1 MKRGTTKIVAAIA
14 IGILL
19 TAAVVLATIFLTRDR
34 NEEATF
40 ADGAY
45 QGYYIWCE
53 KTDGTVTD
61 THNMGGGVTHTYE
74 WIVHRCAATAPG
86 ETTAAYQL
94 NLELAS
100 ATGIYL
106 HWLSC
111 DKKGLLLFGDFVVDN
126 KEYDSVLEET
136 LNCIRSVSDS
146 T

>member
-61 THNMGGGVTHTYE
+61 THNMGVALPIHTNGSF
-74 WIVHRCAATAPG
+74 IVAPP
-86 ETTAAYQL
+86 
-94 NLELAS
+94 
-100 ATGIYL
+100 
-106 HWLSC
+106 
-111 DKKGLLLFGDFVVDN
+111 LLPVRRQQPIN
-126 KEYDSVLEET
+126 
-136 LNCIRSVSDS
+136 
-146 T
+146 